1 MAPRIHV
8 QGLFSKLSNFVG
20 TKIKNNNLTGALF
33 KTRDN
38 YKG

>member
-1 MAPRIHV
+1 MTSKIPV

-20 TKIKNNNLTGALF
+20 TKIKKNNLTGALF

-38 YKG
+38 CKG